1 MTQLARALEKAL
13 LSHAVQNIVAN
24 IENKANHFLEGLY
37 MMHKFLAL
45 MNLIVL
51 LIIQVG
57 CDKVQKVVTPKQE
70 QKILKIGFVVAGERV
85 TYPNG
90 AEMAV
95 TEINQRGGL
104 LGMPVEL
111 IGHIN
116 KEAGPEVS
124 IQIAETLIVEDEII
138 ALIGPNRSS
147 HAVEV
152 APVAQRYGIP
162 MVTTTATNPNVT
174 NAGDF
179 VFMASFTD
187 SFQGAVM
194 AQFAIEDLDTTTAA
208 VITRH
213 GDLYTEGISEFFAL
227 NFSKLGGKI
236 VANEFY
242 GGNSSDFT
250 AQLTNIA
257 AAKPD
262 VLFASG
268 FVQDIAFITQQARAM
283 LLQNEAGEPTIF
295 LGADSWDSELLF
307 DNEDAEVEGSFF
319 SGHFSP
325 DTDEPTAR
333 AFVDTYESIYEST
346 PTGGVAVSYDAVKLL
361 FEAVERAG
369 SLNPNEIRQQLAATE
384 NYIGATT
391 IASYNANRHPTK
403 SAVIFTI
410 KNGEKQFHKQIA
422 PF

>member
-1 MTQLARALEKAL
+1 M
-13 LSHAVQNIVAN
+13 
-24 IENKANHFLEGLY
+24 G
-37 MMHKFLAL
+37 KFLIL
-45 MNLIVL
+45 VSLSMLL
-51 LIIQVG
+51 LIHVG
-57 CDKVQKVVTPKQE
+57 CDSIQKIVTPQQQE
-70 QKILKIGFVVAGERV
+70 ETLKIGFVVAGERV

-104 LGMPVEL
+104 LGTPVEL

-116 KEAGPEVS
+116 AEAIPEVS
-124 IQIAETLIVEDEII
+124 AQIAERLIVEDKII

-147 HAVEV
+147 HAVV
-152 APVAQRYGIP
+152 VGPIAQRHGIP

-194 AQFAIEDLDTTTAA
+194 AQFATADLNLTTAA
-208 VITRH
+208 LITRK

-236 VANEFY
+236 AANEFY
-242 GGNSSDFT
+242 EGDPSDFT
-250 AQLTNIA
+250 AQLTSIA

-262 VLFASG
+262 ALFISG
-268 FVQDIAFITQQARAM
+268 FALDIALITQQARAIS
-283 LLQNEAGEPTIF
+283 LQNADGAPTIF
-295 LGADSWDSELLF
+295 LGADAWDSTLLF
-307 DNEDAEVEGSFF
+307 DAEDAEIEGSFY

-325 DTDEPTAR
+325 ETDEPTAR
-333 AFVDTYESIYEST
+333 AFVDTYESIYDAT

-369 SLNPNEIRQQLAATE
+369 SLDPEKIRKQLAVTE

-391 IASYNANRHPTK
+391 IASYDENRHPTK

-410 KNGEKQFHKQIA
+410 KDGEKQFYKQIA
-422 PF
+422 P

>member
-1 MTQLARALEKAL
+1 
-13 LSHAVQNIVAN
+13 
-24 IENKANHFLEGLY
+24 
-37 MMHKFLAL
+37 MHKFLAL
-45 MNLIVL
+45 MSLIVL
-51 LIIQVG
+51 FVTHIG
-57 CDKVQKVVTPKQE
+57 CDRVQTITAPQQE
-70 QKILKIGFVVAGERV
+70 QKTLKIGFVVAGERV

-95 TEINQRGGL
+95 TEINHRGGL

-116 KEAGPEVS
+116 KEALLEVS
-124 IQIAETLIVEDEII
+124 LQIAEQLIVEDEII

-152 APVAQRYGIP
+152 GTIAQRYGIP
-162 MVTTTATNPNVT
+162 MITTTATNPNVT
-174 NAGDF
+174 NAGNF

-194 AQFAIEDLDTTTAA
+194 AQFAKEDLDITTAA
-208 VITRH
+208 VLTRR

-227 NFSKLGGKI
+227 NFSKLGGEI

-242 GGNSSDFT
+242 EDDPLDLT
-250 AQLTNIA
+250 AQLTNIT

-262 VLFASG
+262 VLFTSG
-268 FVQDIAFITQQARAM
+268 FVQDIALITQQARAIS
-283 LLQNEAGEPTIF
+283 LQNAEGEPTIF
-295 LGADSWDSELLF
+295 LGADSWDNELLF
-307 DNEDAEVEGSFF
+307 GNENAEVEGSYF

-333 AFVDTYESIYEST
+333 AFVDTYESVYEST

-361 FEAVERAG
+361 FEAIERAG
-369 SLNPNEIRQQLAATE
+369 SLNPDEIRQQLAVTE
-384 NYIGATT
+384 NYIGATH
-391 IASYNANRHPTK
+391 IASYDENRHPTK

-410 KNGEKQFHKQIA
+410 KNGEKQFYKQID
-422 PF
+422 P

>member
-1 MTQLARALEKAL
+1 M
-13 LSHAVQNIVAN
+13 
-24 IENKANHFLEGLY
+24 Y
-37 MMHKFLAL
+37 KFLAL
-45 MNLIVL
+45 ISFSL
-51 LIIQVG
+51 LLVIYSGCERVG
-57 CDKVQKVVTPKQE
+57 KIVTPQQE
-70 QKILKIGFVVAGERV
+70 ETLKIGFVVAGERV

-104 LGMPVEL
+104 LGTQVEL

-116 KEAGPEVS
+116 KEAIPEVS
-124 IQIAETLIVEDEII
+124 VQIAEQLIVEEKII

-152 APVAQRYGIP
+152 GPIAQQYGIP

-174 NAGDF
+174 NAGNF

-194 AQFAIEDLDTTTAA
+194 AQFAKSDLGTSTAA
-208 VITRH
+208 IITRS
-213 GDLYTEGISEFFAL
+213 GDLYTEGISEFFAR
-227 NFSKLGGKI
+227 NFSELGGDI
-236 VANEFY
+236 TAHELY
-242 GGNSSDFT
+242 EGGTSDFT
-250 AQLTNIA
+250 AQLTHIA
-257 AAKPD
+257 ATKPD
-262 VLFASG
+262 VLFTSG
-268 FVQDIAFITQQARAM
+268 FVQDISLITQQARAIP
-283 LLQNEAGEPTIF
+283 LLNADGEPTIF

-307 DNEDAEVEGSFF
+307 NNEDAEIEGSFF
-319 SGHFSP
+319 SGHFSA
-325 DTDEPTAR
+325 DTNEPNAR
-333 AFVDTYESIYEST
+333 AFVDTYEATYEST

-369 SLNPNEIRQQLAATE
+369 SLDPEEIRKQLAATE

-391 IASYNANRHPTK
+391 IASYDENRHPTK

-410 KNGEKQFHKQIA
+410 KDGQKQFHKQID
-422 PF
+422 P

>member
-1 MTQLARALEKAL
+1 MQKSLVLISFSVLLAISIGCDGIQK
-13 LSHAVQNIVAN
+13 IVAP
-24 IENKANHFLEGLY
+24 
-37 MMHKFLAL
+37 
-45 MNLIVL
+45 
-51 LIIQVG
+51 Q
-57 CDKVQKVVTPKQE
+57 QQE
-70 QKILKIGFVVAGERV
+70 ETLKIGFVVAGERV

-95 TEINQRGGL
+95 TEINQQGGL

-116 KEAGPEVS
+116 KEALPEVS
-124 IQIAETLIVEDEII
+124 VQIAEQLIIEDEII

-152 APVAQRYGIP
+152 GPIAQRHGIP

-174 NAGDF
+174 NAGGF

-187 SFQGAVM
+187 SFQGSVM
-194 AQFAIEDLDTTTAA
+194 ARFAKEDLNITTAA
-208 VITRH
+208 LLTRR
-213 GDLYTEGISEFFAL
+213 GDLYTEGIAEFFAL
-227 NFSKLGGKI
+227 NFSKLGGEI
-236 VANEFY
+236 VTTEFY
-242 GGNSSDFT
+242 EGDPSDFT

-262 VLFASG
+262 ALFTSG
-268 FVQDIAFITQQARAM
+268 FVQDIALISQQARAIP
-283 LLQNEAGEPTIF
+283 LQNAAGEPTIF
-295 LGADSWDSELLF
+295 LGADSWDNELLLN
-307 DNEDAEVEGSFF
+307 NEDAETEGSFF

-333 AFVDTYESIYEST
+333 AFVDAYESIYEST

-369 SLNPNEIRQQLAATE
+369 SLDPDAVRQQLAATE

-391 IASYNANRHPTK
+391 IASYDENRHPTK

-410 KNGEKQFHKQIA
+410 RDGEKQFYKQID

>member
-1 MTQLARALEKAL
+1 
-13 LSHAVQNIVAN
+13 
-24 IENKANHFLEGLY
+24 
-37 MMHKFLAL
+37 MHKFLAL
-45 MNLIVL
+45 ISLIVS

-57 CDKVQKVVTPKQE
+57 CDSVQKIVTPKQE
-70 QKILKIGFVVAGERV
+70 QKTLKIGFVVAGERV

-95 TEINQRGGL
+95 IEINQQGGL

-116 KEAGPEVS
+116 KEAIVDTS
-124 IQIAETLIVEDEII
+124 VQIAERLIVEDGII

-147 HAVEV
+147 HAVAV
-152 APVAQRYGIP
+152 APILQRYGIP
-162 MVTTTATNPNVT
+162 MITTTATNPDVT

-187 SFQGAVM
+187 SFQGSVM
-194 AQFAIEDLDTTTAA
+194 ARFAKEDLNITTTALL
-208 VITRH
+208 TRS
-213 GDLYTEGISEFFAL
+213 GDLYTEGITEFFAL
-227 NFSKLGGKI
+227 NFSTLGGEI
-236 VANEFY
+236 VATEFY
-242 GGNSSDFT
+242 EGDPSDFT

-262 VLFASG
+262 VLFTSG
-268 FVQDIAFITQQARAM
+268 FAQDIALITQQARAIP
-283 LLQNEAGEPTIF
+283 LQNAAGEPTIF
-295 LGADSWDSELLF
+295 LGADSWDNELLF
-307 DNEDAEVEGSFF
+307 NNEDAETEGSFF

-361 FEAVERAG
+361 FQAVERAG
-369 SLNPNEIRQQLAATE
+369 SLAPDKIRQQLAATE

-391 IASYNANRHPTK
+391 IASYDENRHPSK

-410 KNGEKQFHKQIA
+410 KNGKKQFHKQID
-422 PF
+422 P

>member
-1 MTQLARALEKAL
+1 MR
-13 LSHAVQNIVAN
+13 
-24 IENKANHFLEGLY
+24 
-37 MMHKFLAL
+37 KFVTLIS
-45 MNLIVL
+45 LIVS

-57 CDKVQKVVTPKQE
+57 CDRVQKIVTPKQE
-70 QKILKIGFVVAGERV
+70 QKTLKIGFVVAGERV

-95 TEINQRGGL
+95 TEINQQGGL

-116 KEAGPEVS
+116 KEAIPEVS
-124 IQIAETLIVEDEII
+124 LQIAEQLIVEDEII

-152 APVAQRYGIP
+152 GSIAQRYGIP

-187 SFQGAVM
+187 SFQGSVM
-194 AQFAIEDLDTTTAA
+194 ARFAKEDLKITTAA
-208 VITRH
+208 LLTRR
-213 GDLYTEGISEFFAL
+213 GDLYTEGIAEFFAL
-227 NFSKLGGKI
+227 NFSKFGGEI

-242 GGNSSDFT
+242 EGDLSDFT
-250 AQLTNIA
+250 AQLKNIA
-257 AAKPD
+257 AAEPD
-262 VLFASG
+262 ALFTSG
-268 FVQDIAFITQQARAM
+268 FVQDIALITQQARAIP
-283 LLQNEAGEPTIF
+283 LQNATGESTVF
-295 LGADSWDSELLF
+295 LGADAWDNELLF
-307 DNEDAEVEGSFF
+307 NNEDAETEGSFF
-319 SGHFSP
+319 SGHFSSE
-325 DTDEPTAR
+325 TDEPTAR
-333 AFVDTYESIYEST
+333 TFVDTYESIYEST

-369 SLNPNEIRQQLAATE
+369 SLDPDAVRQQLAATK

-391 IASYNANRHPTK
+391 IASYDENRHPTK

-410 KNGEKQFHKQIA
+410 KDGEKRFYKQID
-422 PF
+422 P

>member
-1 MTQLARALEKAL
+1 
-13 LSHAVQNIVAN
+13 
-24 IENKANHFLEGLY
+24 
-37 MMHKFLAL
+37 MHKFLTL
-45 MNLIVL
+45 VSLSVL
-51 LIIQVG
+51 LVIYVG
-57 CDKVQKVVTPKQE
+57 CDNIQKVVTPKQE
-70 QKILKIGFVVAGERV
+70 ETLKIGFIVAGERI
-85 TYPNG
+85 TYPYG

-116 KEAGPEVS
+116 KEAVPEVS
-124 IQIAETLIVEDEII
+124 VQLAETLIVEDEII

-152 APVAQRYGIP
+152 GPVAQRYGVP

-194 AQFAIEDLDTTTAA
+194 AQFAKSELGTTTAA
-208 VITRH
+208 VITRSE
-213 GDLYTEGISEFFAL
+213 DLYTEGISEFFIS
-227 NFSKLGGKI
+227 NFSGLGGNI
-236 VANEFY
+236 TANEFY
-242 GGNSSDFT
+242 EADTSDFT
-250 AQLTNIA
+250 AQLTEIA

-262 VLFASG
+262 ALFIAG
-268 FVQDIAFITQQARAM
+268 FSRDIGLITQQARAVP
-283 LLQNEAGEPTIF
+283 LQNAAGEPTIF
-295 LGADSWDSELLF
+295 LGADSWDSTLVF

-319 SGHFSP
+319 SGHFSS

-333 AFVDTYESIYEST
+333 AFVETYESIYEFT

-369 SLNPNEIRQQLAATE
+369 SLDPEKIRAQLAATE

-391 IASYNANRHPTK
+391 IASYDENRHPTK

-410 KNGEKQFHKQIA
+410 KAGEKQFHKQID
-422 PF
+422 P

>member
-1 MTQLARALEKAL
+1 MDFITMR
-13 LSHAVQNIVAN
+13 
-24 IENKANHFLEGLY
+24 
-37 MMHKFLAL
+37 KFLVF
-45 MNLIVL
+45 IGFSVL
-51 LIIQVG
+51 LAISIG
-57 CDKVQKVVTPKQE
+57 CDRIQKIVTPQQQE
-70 QKILKIGFVVAGERV
+70 ETLKIGFVVAGERV

-95 TEINQRGGL
+95 TEINQQGGL
-104 LGMPVEL
+104 LGMQVEL

-124 IQIAETLIVEDEII
+124 IQIAERLIVEDEII

-152 APVAQRYGIP
+152 GPIAQRYGIP
-162 MVTTTATNPNVT
+162 MITTTATNPNVT

-194 AQFAIEDLDTTTAA
+194 ARFAETDLGMTTAA
-208 VITRH
+208 VITRS
-213 GDLYTEGISEFFAL
+213 GDIYTEGIAEFFTR
-227 NFSKLGGKI
+227 NFSLGGEI

-242 GGNSSDFT
+242 EVDTVDFT
-250 AQLTNIA
+250 AQLNRIA

-262 VLFASG
+262 TLFIAG
-268 FVQDIAFITQQARAM
+268 FVQDITLITQQARAIP
-283 LLQNEAGEPTIF
+283 LQNTTGEPTVF
-295 LGADSWDSELLF
+295 LGADSWDSQLLF
-307 DNEDAEVEGSFF
+307 DNEEAELEGSFF

-325 DTDEPTAR
+325 DTDEPAAR
-333 AFVDTYESIYEST
+333 AFVDTYESIYEVT
-346 PTGGVAVSYDAVKLL
+346 PTGGVGVSYDAVKLL
-361 FEAVERAG
+361 FEAVARAG
-369 SLNPNEIRQQLAATE
+369 SLDSDKIRQQLAATQ

-391 IASYNANRHPTK
+391 IASYDKNRHPTK

-410 KNGEKQFHKQIA
+410 KNGEKLFHKQID

>member
-1 MTQLARALEKAL
+1 
-13 LSHAVQNIVAN
+13 
-24 IENKANHFLEGLY
+24 
-37 MMHKFLAL
+37 MHKFLAL
-45 MNLIVL
+45 ISLSVL
-51 LIIQVG
+51 LMIYVG
-57 CDKVQKVVTPKQE
+57 CDNIQKVIVPQQE
-70 QKILKIGFVVAGERV
+70 ETLKIGFVVAGERV

-104 LGMPVEL
+104 LGIPVEL

-116 KEAGPEVS
+116 KEGGPEVS
-124 IQIAETLIVEDEII
+124 VQIAERLIVEDKII

-147 HAVEV
+147 HAVV
-152 APVAQRYGIP
+152 VGPVAQRHGIP
-162 MVTTTATNPNVT
+162 MITTTATNPNVT
-174 NAGDF
+174 NAGNF

-194 AQFAIEDLDTTTAA
+194 AQFAKADLDLSTAA
-208 VITRH
+208 VIIRS

-227 NFSKLGGKI
+227 NFSKLGGEI

-242 GGNSSDFT
+242 EGDSSDFT

-262 VLFASG
+262 ALFTAG
-268 FVQDIAFITQQARAM
+268 FVQDIAFITQQARAIP
-283 LLQNEAGEPTIF
+283 LQNANGEPTIF

-307 DNEDAEVEGSFF
+307 DDEDAEIEGSFF

-325 DTDEPTAR
+325 DTDEPNAR
-333 AFVDTYESIYEST
+333 AFVNTYESIYEST

-369 SLNPNEIRQQLAATE
+369 SIDPEKIREQLAVTE

-391 IASYNANRHPTK
+391 IASYNENRHPTK

-410 KNGEKQFHKQIA
+410 KDGEKRFHKQID
-422 PF
+422 P

>member
-1 MTQLARALEKAL
+1 
-13 LSHAVQNIVAN
+13 
-24 IENKANHFLEGLY
+24 
-37 MMHKFLAL
+37 MHKFLTL
-45 MNLIVL
+45 TSLIL
-51 LIIQVG
+51 LLVAFIG
-57 CDKVQKVVTPKQE
+57 CNRVQEIVTLQQQAE
-70 QKILKIGFVVAGERV
+70 TLKIGFIVAGERV

-104 LGMPVEL
+104 LGTSVEL

-116 KEAGPEVS
+116 TEAIPEVS
-124 IQIAETLIVEDEII
+124 AQIAERLIVEDEII

-147 HAVEV
+147 HAVV
-152 APVAQRYGIP
+152 VGPIAQRHGIP

-194 AQFAIEDLDTTTAA
+194 AQFAKADLDLSTAA
-208 VITRH
+208 VITRS
-213 GDLYTEGISEFFAL
+213 GDLYTEGISEFFAR
-227 NFSKLGGKI
+227 NFSKFGGEI

-242 GGNSSDFT
+242 EGDLSDFT

-262 VLFASG
+262 ALFISG
-268 FVQDIAFITQQARAM
+268 FTLDVALITGQARAIP
-283 LLQNEAGEPTIF
+283 LQNADGAPTIF
-295 LGADSWDSELLF
+295 LGADAWDSTLLF

-325 DTDEPTAR
+325 ETDEPTAR
-333 AFVDTYESIYEST
+333 AFVETYESIYEST

-361 FEAVERAG
+361 FQAVERAG
-369 SLNPNEIRQQLAATE
+369 SLDPEKIREQLAATE

-391 IASYNANRHPTK
+391 IARYDENRHPTK

-410 KNGEKQFHKQIA
+410 KDGKKQFHKQID
-422 PF
+422 P

>member
-1 MTQLARALEKAL
+1 MRKQFYEEFTLM
-13 LSHAVQNIVAN
+13 S
-24 IENKANHFLEGLY
+24 
-37 MMHKFLAL
+37 KFLIL
-45 MNLIVL
+45 VCLSVL
-51 LIIQVG
+51 LLIYVG
-57 CDKVQKVVTPKQE
+57 CDSIQKVVTSEQE
-70 QKILKIGFVVAGERV
+70 PTVKIGFVVAGERV

-116 KEAGPEVS
+116 KEAMPEVS
-124 IQIAETLIVEDEII
+124 VQIAETLIVEDEII

-152 APVAQRYGIP
+152 GPVAQRYGIP

-194 AQFAIEDLDTTTAA
+194 AQFAIEDLDITTAA
-208 VITRH
+208 VITRK
-213 GDLYTEGISEFFAL
+213 GDLYTEGIAEFFAL
-227 NFSKLGGKI
+227 NFSKLGGEI

-242 GGNSSDFT
+242 EGNPSDFT
-250 AQLTNIA
+250 AQLTSIA
-257 AAKPD
+257 AATPD
-262 VLFASG
+262 ALFTAG

-283 LLQNEAGEPTIF
+283 SLQNEAGEPTIF

-307 DNEDAEVEGSFF
+307 DNEDAEVEGSF
-319 SGHFSP
+319 SA
-325 DTDEPTAR
+325 DTSHRTQMNPQHAR
-333 AFVDTYESIYEST
+333 LLMPMNPSMNLHRRVVSLLVTMQSNCFLKQSSEQ
-346 PTGGVAVSYDAVKLL
+346 AVSTQMKSVSNSPPRKTTSAQRPSPVTTKT
-361 FEAVERAG
+361 
-369 SLNPNEIRQQLAATE
+369 ATQPK
-384 NYIGATT
+384 A
-391 IASYNANRHPTK
+391 
-403 SAVIFTI
+403 
-410 KNGEKQFHKQIA
+410 Q
-422 PF
+422 

>member
-1 MTQLARALEKAL
+1 
-13 LSHAVQNIVAN
+13 
-24 IENKANHFLEGLY
+24 
-37 MMHKFLAL
+37 MHKFLTLTSLIAL
-45 MNLIVL
+45 LVTHI
-51 LIIQVG
+51 G
-57 CDKVQKVVTPKQE
+57 CDRVEKIVTPKHE
-70 QKILKIGFVVAGERV
+70 QKTLKIGFVVAGERV

-104 LGMPVEL
+104 LGKQVEL

-116 KEAGPEVS
+116 KEAIPEVS
-124 IQIAETLIVEDEII
+124 VQIAETLIVEDKII

-152 APVAQRYGIP
+152 GPIAQRHGIP

-194 AQFAIEDLDTTTAA
+194 AQFAIEDLDITTAA
-208 VITRH
+208 VITRR
-213 GDLYTEGISEFFAL
+213 GDLYTEGIAEFFAL
-227 NFSKLGGKI
+227 NFNKLGGEI
-236 VANEFY
+236 VAKEFY
-242 GGNSSDFT
+242 EGDPSDFT
-250 AQLTNIA
+250 AQLTNVA
-257 AAKPD
+257 AAQPD
-262 VLFASG
+262 ALFIAG
-268 FVQDIAFITQQARAM
+268 FTLDVALITQQARAIP
-283 LLQNEAGEPTIF
+283 LQNANGEPTIF
-295 LGADSWDSELLF
+295 LGADSWDSELLY

-325 DTDEPTAR
+325 ETDEPTAR
-333 AFVDTYESIYEST
+333 AFVDAYESIYEST

-369 SLNPNEIRQQLAATE
+369 SLDPDEIREQLAATE

-391 IASYNANRHPTK
+391 IASYDENRHPTK

-410 KNGEKQFHKQIA
+410 KNGKKQFHKQIA
-422 PF
+422 P

>member
-1 MTQLARALEKAL
+1 M
-13 LSHAVQNIVAN
+13 
-24 IENKANHFLEGLY
+24 Y
-37 MMHKFLAL
+37 KFLAL
-45 MNLIVL
+45 ISFSVL
-51 LIIQVG
+51 LSISIG
-57 CDKVQKVVTPKQE
+57 CDRVGKIVTPQHE
-70 QKILKIGFVVAGERV
+70 EETLKIGFVVAGERV

-104 LGMPVEL
+104 LGTPVEL

-116 KEAGPEVS
+116 KEAVPEVS
-124 IQIAETLIVEDEII
+124 SQIAEQLIVKEKII

-147 HAVEV
+147 HAVV
-152 APVAQRYGIP
+152 VGPIAQQYGIP
-162 MVTTTATNPNVT
+162 MITTTATNPNVT
-174 NAGDF
+174 NAGNF
-179 VFMASFTD
+179 VFMAAFTD

-194 AQFAIEDLDTTTAA
+194 AQFAKSDLGTSTAA
-208 VITRH
+208 IITRS
-213 GDLYTEGISEFFAL
+213 GDLYTEGISEFFAR
-227 NFSKLGGKI
+227 NFRKFGGEI

-242 GGNSSDFT
+242 EGDTADFT
-250 AQLTNIA
+250 AQLTSIA

-262 VLFASG
+262 VLFISG
-268 FVQDIAFITQQARAM
+268 FTLDVALITQQARGLP
-283 LLQNEAGEPTIF
+283 LLNADGEPTIF

-325 DTDEPTAR
+325 DTNQPTAR
-333 AFVDTYESIYEST
+333 AFVDTYESIYNST

-369 SLNPNEIRQQLAATE
+369 SLDPEEIRDQLTATE
-384 NYIGATT
+384 NYIGATRV
-391 IASYNANRHPTK
+391 ASYDENRHPTK

-410 KNGEKQFHKQIA
+410 KDGQKQFFKQIA
-422 PF
+422 P

>member
-1 MTQLARALEKAL
+1 MC
-13 LSHAVQNIVAN
+13 
-24 IENKANHFLEGLY
+24 
-37 MMHKFLAL
+37 KFLIIVSL
-45 MNLIVL
+45 SVL
-51 LIIQVG
+51 LLIYVG
-57 CDKVQKVVTPKQE
+57 CDSIQKVITPEQE
-70 QKILKIGFVVAGERV
+70 PTVKIGFVVAGERV

-116 KEAGPEVS
+116 KEAGPEISV
-124 IQIAETLIVEDEII
+124 QIAETLIVEEGII

-147 HAVEV
+147 HAVKV
-152 APVAQRYGIP
+152 GPIAQRHGIP
-162 MVTTTATNPNVT
+162 MITTTATNPNVT

-194 AQFAIEDLDTTTAA
+194 AQFAIEDLNLTTAA
-208 VITRH
+208 LITRR
-213 GDLYTEGISEFFAL
+213 GDLYTEGISEFFAR
-227 NFSKLGGKI
+227 NFSGLGGET
-236 VANEFY
+236 VAQEFY
-242 GGNSSDFT
+242 EGGTSGFT
-250 AQLTNIA
+250 AQLARIA
-257 AAKPD
+257 DLQPD
-262 VLFASG
+262 ALFIAG
-268 FVQDIAFITQQARAM
+268 FVQETSLITQQARAM
-283 LLQNEAGEPTIF
+283 PLLNADGEPTIF

-325 DTDEPTAR
+325 ETDEPTAR
-333 AFVDTYESIYEST
+333 AFVDTYEAIYGST
-346 PTGGVAVSYDAVKLL
+346 PTGGVGVSYDAVKLL

-369 SLNPNEIRQQLAATE
+369 SLDPEKIREQLAATE

-391 IASYNANRHPTK
+391 IASYDENRHPTK

-410 KNGEKQFHKQIA
+410 KDGKKQFHKQID
-422 PF
+422 P

>member
-1 MTQLARALEKAL
+1 MQ
-13 LSHAVQNIVAN
+13 
-24 IENKANHFLEGLY
+24 
-37 MMHKFLAL
+37 KFLAL
-45 MNLIVL
+45 ISFSVL
-51 LIIQVG
+51 LAMSIG
-57 CDKVQKVVTPKQE
+57 CDKAQQIVTPQQQAE
-70 QKILKIGFVVAGERV
+70 TLKIGFVVAGERV

-104 LGMPVEL
+104 LGTPVEL

-116 KEAGPEVS
+116 KEAGPEAS
-124 IQIAETLIVEDEII
+124 IQIAEQLIVEEKII

-147 HAVEV
+147 HAVV
-152 APVAQRYGIP
+152 VGPIAQQYGTP
-162 MVTTTATNPNVT
+162 MITTTATNPNVT
-174 NAGDF
+174 NAGNF

-194 AQFAIEDLDTTTAA
+194 AQFAKSDLGTSTAA
-208 VITRH
+208 IITRS
-213 GDLYTEGISEFFAL
+213 GDLYTEGISEFFAR
-227 NFSKLGGKI
+227 NFSKFGGEI
-236 VANEFY
+236 VAHEFY
-242 GGNSSDFT
+242 EEDTSDFT

-262 VLFASG
+262 VLFTSG
-268 FVQDIAFITQQARAM
+268 FVQDISLITQQARAIP
-283 LLQNEAGEPTIF
+283 LQSTNGNPTIF

-307 DNEDAEVEGSFF
+307 DNENAEIEGSFF

-325 DTDEPTAR
+325 DTDEPNAQ
-333 AFVDTYESIYEST
+333 AFVNTYESVYEST

-369 SLNPNEIRQQLAATE
+369 SLDPEEIRKQLAATE
-384 NYIGATT
+384 NYIGATRV
-391 IASYNANRHPTK
+391 ASYSENRHPTK

-410 KNGEKQFHKQIA
+410 KNGQKQFFKQID
-422 PF
+422 P

>member
-1 MTQLARALEKAL
+1 MQKLLAFI
-13 LSHAVQNIVAN
+13 S
-24 IENKANHFLEGLY
+24 FS
-37 MMHKFLAL
+37 
-45 MNLIVL
+45 VL
-51 LIIQVG
+51 LMIYVG
-57 CDKVQKVVTPKQE
+57 CDSIQKIVTPQQE
-70 QKILKIGFVVAGERV
+70 ETLKIGFVVAGERV

-90 AEMAV
+90 AEMAI

-104 LGMPVEL
+104 LGTPVEL

-116 KEAGPEVS
+116 KEGGPEVS
-124 IQIAETLIVEDEII
+124 VQIAETLIVEDGII

-152 APVAQRYGIP
+152 GPIAQRYGIP

-194 AQFAIEDLDTTTAA
+194 AQFATADLNLTTAA
-208 VITRH
+208 LITRK

-227 NFSKLGGKI
+227 NFSKLGGEI

-242 GGNSSDFT
+242 EGDPSDFT

-262 VLFASG
+262 ALFISG
-268 FVQDIAFITQQARAM
+268 FTLDIALITGQARAIP
-283 LLQNEAGEPTIF
+283 LLNADGEPIIF
-295 LGADSWDSELLF
+295 LGADAWDSQLLF
-307 DNEDAEVEGSFF
+307 DNEAAEVEGSFF

-325 DTDEPTAR
+325 DTDEPNAR
-333 AFVDTYESIYEST
+333 AFVNTYESIYEST

-361 FEAVERAG
+361 LEAVERAG
-369 SLNPNEIRQQLAATE
+369 SLDPEKIQEQLAATE

-391 IASYNANRHPTK
+391 IVSYDENRHPTK

-410 KNGEKQFHKQIA
+410 KDGKKQFHKQIA
-422 PF
+422 P

>member
-1 MTQLARALEKAL
+1 
-13 LSHAVQNIVAN
+13 
-24 IENKANHFLEGLY
+24 
-37 MMHKFLAL
+37 MHKFLML
-45 MNLIVL
+45 TSLIVL
-51 LIIQVG
+51 LVTHIG
-57 CDKVQKVVTPKQE
+57 CDKVQKIVTPKQA
-70 QKILKIGFVVAGERV
+70 QKTLKIGFVVAGERV

-104 LGMPVEL
+104 LGKQVEL

-116 KEAGPEVS
+116 KGAISEVS

-138 ALIGPNRSS
+138 GLIGPNRSS

-152 APVAQRYGIP
+152 GPIAQRHGIP
-162 MVTTTATNPNVT
+162 MITTTATNPNVT

-194 AQFAIEDLDTTTAA
+194 AQFTIEDLNITTAA
-208 VITRH
+208 VLIQK
-213 GDLYTEGISEFFAL
+213 GDLYTEGISEFFARS
-227 NFSKLGGKI
+227 FRKLGGEI

-242 GGNSSDFT
+242 EDDPPDFT

-262 VLFASG
+262 ALFISG
-268 FVQDIAFITQQARAM
+268 FTLDIALITQQARAIP
-283 LLQNEAGEPTIF
+283 LQNADGEPTIF
-295 LGADSWDSELLF
+295 LGADAWDSELLYN
-307 DNEDAEVEGSFF
+307 NEDAEIEGSFF

-325 DTDEPTAR
+325 ETDEPTAR
-333 AFVDTYESIYEST
+333 AFVDAYESIYEST

-369 SLNPNEIRQQLAATE
+369 SLDPDEIREQLAATE

-391 IASYNANRHPTK
+391 IASYDENRHPTK
-403 SAVIFTI
+403 SVVIFTI
-410 KNGEKQFHKQIA
+410 KDGKKQFHKQID
-422 PF
+422 P

>member
-1 MTQLARALEKAL
+1 MQ
-13 LSHAVQNIVAN
+13 
-24 IENKANHFLEGLY
+24 
-37 MMHKFLAL
+37 KFLI
-45 MNLIVL
+45 LISLSVL
-51 LIIQVG
+51 LTVYVG
-57 CDKVQKVVTPKQE
+57 CDRVQKVVTPEQE
-70 QKILKIGFVVAGERV
+70 PETLKIGFVVAGERV

-104 LGMPVEL
+104 LGIQVEL

-116 KEAGPEVS
+116 KEAIPEVS
-124 IQIAETLIVEDEII
+124 VQLAETLIVEDEII

-152 APVAQRYGIP
+152 GPVAQRYGIP

-174 NAGDF
+174 NAGDL

-194 AQFAIEDLDTTTAA
+194 AQFAKTDLGTTTAA
-208 VITRH
+208 VITRS
-213 GDLYTEGISEFFAL
+213 GDLYTEGIADFFTR
-227 NFSKLGGKI
+227 NFSQLGGDI
-236 VANEFY
+236 VATESY
-242 GGNSSDFT
+242 EGALSDFT
-250 AQLTNIA
+250 SQLTNIA

-262 VLFASG
+262 ALFIAG
-268 FVQDIAFITQQARAM
+268 FTQDIALITQQARAL
-283 LLQNEAGEPTIF
+283 LLQNASGEPTVF
-295 LGADSWDSELLF
+295 LGADSWDSGLLF
-307 DNEDAEVEGSFF
+307 DDENAQIEGSFF

-325 DTDEPTAR
+325 DTQEPTAR
-333 AFVDTYESIYEST
+333 AFVEVYESIYDAT

-361 FEAVERAG
+361 FEAIERAG
-369 SLNPNEIRQQLAATE
+369 SLDPDEVRQQLAATQ

-391 IASYNANRHPTK
+391 IASYDENRHPTK

-410 KNGEKQFHKQIA
+410 TDGEKQFYKQID
-422 PF
+422 P